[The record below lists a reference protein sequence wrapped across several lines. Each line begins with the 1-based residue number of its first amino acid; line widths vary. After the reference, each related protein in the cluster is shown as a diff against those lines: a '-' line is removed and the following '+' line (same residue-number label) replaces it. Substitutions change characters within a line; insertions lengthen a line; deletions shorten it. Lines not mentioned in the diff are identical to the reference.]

1 MRLFLLL
8 IPIFLLA
15 KVVEIP
21 GAYDYFEA
29 QKACKKLGQN
39 FRIME
44 IWELFGLRGD
54 KRFGKG
60 KLYWSGNTLGEAR
73 IEKNIRHESEIFVL
87 DKDIPAYAFYLQD
100 GDITPTPKSTKA
112 HVLCTDAPKHHQLD
126 QEFERLP
133 SGAVVDRKSQILW
146 EPFDPKRDRIKKSL
160 EEAREYCENLKL
172 FGLEWRLPDLEE
184 LFGIVNYN
192 YTKPSVNK
200 KIFGHMHHKY
210 YLSDDEFGEDQVY
223 VVGFAIGSVATAP
236 KSERYHFRCVSDL
249 DKEAASRLGIFD
261 PASEIEEL
269 LHSKKSQKEKLEELL
284 EILKRYE
291 IDQATAAKVLHFL
304 DEIKDPKLQKL
315 KNEVKKSIRLIS
327 SGLA

>member
-1 MRLFLLL
+1 MRLFFLL

-21 GAYDYFEA
+21 GVYDYFEA
-29 QKACKKLGQN
+29 QKACKRLGQD
-39 FRIME
+39 FRILE
-44 IWELFGLRGD
+44 IWELFGFRGD
-54 KRFGKG
+54 KRFGKD

-126 QEFERLP
+126 KEFERLS
-133 SGAVVDRKSQILW
+133 SGAVSDRKSQILW
-146 EPFDPKRDRIKKSL
+146 EPYDPKRDRIKKSL

-172 FGLEWRLPDLEE
+172 FGLEWRLPDVDE

-192 YTKPSVNK
+192 YTKPSLNK

-210 YLSDDEFGEDQVY
+210 YLSDDEFGEDEVY
-223 VVGFAIGSVATAP
+223 VVGFAVGSVATAP
-236 KSERYHFRCVSDL
+236 KNERYYFRCVADL
-249 DKEAASRLGIFD
+249 DKETAAKLGIFD
-261 PASEIEEL
+261 PASEIDEL
-269 LHSKKSQKEKLEELL
+269 LRSKKSQKEKLEELL
-284 EILKRYE
+284 QILERYE

-304 DEIKDPKLQKL
+304 DQVKDPKLQKL
-315 KNEVKKSIRLIS
+315 ESKVKKSIRLVS

>member
-8 IPIFLLA
+8 MPILLLA

-21 GAYDYFEA
+21 GVYDYLEA
-29 QKACKKLGQN
+29 QKECQKLGKN

-126 QEFERLP
+126 KEFERLP
-133 SGAVVDRKSQILW
+133 NGAVVDRKSQILW
-146 EPFDPKRDRIKKSL
+146 EPYDPKRDRIKKSL

-172 FGLEWRLPDLEE
+172 FGLEWRLPDVDE

-192 YTKPSVNK
+192 YTKPSLNK

-223 VVGFAIGSVATAP
+223 VVGFAVGSVATAP
-236 KSERYHFRCVSDL
+236 KNERYYFRCVADL
-249 DKEAASRLGIFD
+249 DKEAAAKLGIFD

-269 LHSKKSQKEKLEELL
+269 LRSKKSQKEKLEELL
-284 EILKRYE
+284 QILERYE

-304 DEIKDPKLQKL
+304 DQVKDPKLQKL
-315 KNEVKKSIRLIS
+315 ESKVKKSIRLIS

>member
-21 GAYDYFEA
+21 GVYDYFEA
-29 QKACKKLGQN
+29 QKACQKLGQN

-54 KRFGKG
+54 KRFGKS

-87 DKDIPAYAFYLQD
+87 NKDIPAYAFYLQD

-146 EPFDPKRDRIKKSL
+146 EPYDPKRDRLKKSL

-172 FGLEWRLPDLEE
+172 FGLEWRLPDVEE

-210 YLSDDEFGEDQVY
+210 YLSDDEFGQDQLY
-223 VVGFAIGSVATAP
+223 VVGFAVGSVATAP
-236 KSERYHFRCVSDL
+236 KDERYYFRCVADL
-249 DKEAASRLGIFD
+249 DKEAAAKLGIFD

-269 LHSKKSQKEKLEELL
+269 LRSHKSQKEKLEELL
-284 EILKRYE
+284 EILKRYQ
-291 IDQATAAKVLHFL
+291 IDSATAAKVLHFL
-304 DEIKDPKLQKL
+304 EQVKDPKLQKL
-315 KNEVKKSIRLIS
+315 KDKVKKSIRLVS

>member
-1 MRLFLLL
+1 MGLLL
-8 IPIFLLA
+8 LVLPIILLA
-15 KVVEIP
+15 HVVEV
-21 GAYDYFEA
+21 GGVYDYFEA
-29 QKACKKLGQN
+29 QKACMRLGKD
-39 FRIME
+39 FRILE

-87 DKDIPAYAFYLQD
+87 NKDIPAYAFYLQD

-133 SGAVVDRKSQILW
+133 SGVVVDRKSQLLW
-146 EPFDPKRDRIKKSL
+146 EPYDPKRDRIKKSL
-160 EEAREYCENLKL
+160 EEAREYCENLDL
-172 FGLEWRLPDLEE
+172 FGLEWRLPDVEE

-200 KIFGHMHHKY
+200 QIFGHMHHKY
-210 YLSDDEFGEDQVY
+210 YLSEDEFGEDQVY
-223 VVGFAIGSVATAP
+223 VVGFAVGSVATAP
-236 KSERYHFRCVSDL
+236 KNERYYFRCVADL
-249 DKEAASRLGIFD
+249 DKETAAKLGIFD

-269 LHSKKSQKEKLEELL
+269 LRSNKCQKEKLQELVQ
-284 EILKRYE
+284 ILKRYE
-291 IDQATAAKVLHFL
+291 IDSATADKILRFL
-304 DEIKDPKLQKL
+304 EKIKDPKLQKL
-315 KNEVKKSIRLIS
+315 KNRVKKSIRLVS

>member
-1 MRLFLLL
+1 MRLFFLL

-21 GAYDYFEA
+21 GVYDYFEA
-29 QKACKKLGQN
+29 QKACKRLGQD
-39 FRIME
+39 FRILE
-44 IWELFGLRGD
+44 IWELFGFRGD
-54 KRFGKG
+54 KRFGKD

-126 QEFERLP
+126 KEFERLP
-133 SGAVVDRKSQILW
+133 SGAVSDRKSQILW
-146 EPFDPKRDRIKKSL
+146 EPYDPKRDRIKKSL

-172 FGLEWRLPDLEE
+172 FGLEWRLPDVDE

-192 YTKPSVNK
+192 YTKPSLNK

-210 YLSDDEFGEDQVY
+210 YLSDDEFGEDEVY
-223 VVGFAIGSVATAP
+223 VVGFAVGSVATAP
-236 KSERYHFRCVSDL
+236 KNERYYFRCVADL
-249 DKEAASRLGIFD
+249 DKETAAKLGIFD
-261 PASEIEEL
+261 PASEIDEL
-269 LHSKKSQKEKLEELL
+269 LRSKKSQKEKLEELL
-284 EILKRYE
+284 QILERYE

-304 DEIKDPKLQKL
+304 DQVKDPKLQKL
-315 KNEVKKSIRLIS
+315 ESKVKKSIRLVS